1 MLIFI
6 RKRKASPPSP
16 LVCHNHPSKS
26 ICLSGYDRQAPPYQ
40 ICSVCCCLCLC
51 LTSVEYLDC
60 KSLWQLGFLFLVPL
74 SSRFYSEKAS
84 THWKFI
90 QGKCC
95 FGATSWGKN
104 HHLPNTWCTNDN
116 NGKIW
121 PHTRSNLASKKDSTY
136 FCVNFIK
143 FGSFVSP
150 LICPDHLLS
159 RSAVRGSVS
168 SCCGCRPWGTTVL
181 RSSSLSLPVWCQ
193 VSLLCPPPEGPVPL
207 TPSFTT
213 LSPTPLMVHMNTLW
227 IY

>member
-1 MLIFI
+1 MSNLCWIFG
-6 RKRKASPPSP
+6 
-16 LVCHNHPSKS
+16 L
-26 ICLSGYDRQAPPYQ
+26 Q
-40 ICSVCCCLCLC
+40 
-51 LTSVEYLDC
+51 
-60 KSLWQLGFLFLVPL
+60 KSLTIGLFFGSPFLPGSILKKLLHTGNSFKVSAVLVSQDGEKSP
-74 SSRFYSEKAS
+74 SSKHMMYY
-84 THWKFI
+84 
-90 QGKCC
+90 
-95 FGATSWGKN
+95 
-104 HHLPNTWCTNDN
+104 DN

-143 FGSFVSP
+143 FGSFVYP